1 MSGSFPLLQAA
12 RLWQRTR
19 SRGTR
24 YMSGRL
30 GGVKVVIMPNRDF
43 AGMTRPTAIR
53 TSCSSRTVRQR
64 HRRHATAE
72 RTPAE
77 KRDPRPRQAP
87 RGGPIDDDPVPFR
100 SEGMAPQHRSEK
112 HQNQW
117 RGMRGIVARLLCH
130 PEILST
136 GRRFVGQGST
146 VLAAVFESSRVNPFR
161 RDCNQRGGSQQA

>member
-1 MSGSFPLLQAA
+1 VLADAKKRGVHTGRKHTLRPHQRAEAVRLHLEEGESLGKIAALFGCGRTVVYCAIHGGDAAPLARQPGEAGMSGSFPLLQAA

-87 RGGPIDDDPVPFR
+87 RGGPIDDDPVPF
-100 SEGMAPQHRSEK
+100 
-112 HQNQW
+112 
-117 RGMRGIVARLLCH
+117 
-130 PEILST
+130 
-136 GRRFVGQGST
+136 
-146 VLAAVFESSRVNPFR
+146 
-161 RDCNQRGGSQQA
+161 